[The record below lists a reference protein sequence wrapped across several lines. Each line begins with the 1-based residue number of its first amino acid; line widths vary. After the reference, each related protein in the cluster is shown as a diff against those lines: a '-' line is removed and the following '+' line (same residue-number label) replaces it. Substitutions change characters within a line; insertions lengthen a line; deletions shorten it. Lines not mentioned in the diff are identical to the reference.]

1 MREQIQHIVHALL
14 FDNAKSLQGDREL
27 RAIDIQDDIIHITLA
42 VESHNSPLERF
53 EMEDA
58 IRDAVLA
65 LFSDKSV
72 RLTSIDIHGQD
83 AAGCPSARQKAKP
96 DLPPKKC
103 IPGVRHVYLVCS
115 AKGGVGKS
123 TVALNTA
130 LALKAQGHAVGLLDL
145 DLYGPSI
152 PSLVGSDLPPIIVG
166 NHIIPPEIHGMSVLS
181 IGFMIEKGQPLMW
194 RGPMVAS
201 VVNQLL
207 WEVDWSGNDY
217 LIIDM
222 PPGTGDTYMS
232 ILQQVQVDAA
242 VIVTTP
248 SQLAL
253 ADVTRGLG
261 IFEAYGVDVAG
272 VVENMAS
279 YDWEGRDSVLALID
293 GLVIDDEASQNAI
306 ARIRRILNTTKTI
319 RIFGSRTQT
328 LCDELELPLIASI
341 PLDIAL
347 QNDNDNGTPYMLNPK
362 KPAIRQ
368 AFEQI
373 AAFILQRQSS

>member
-1 MREQIQHIVHALL
+1 MREQIQHTINALL
-14 FDNAKSLQGDREL
+14 FDETKSLQGDREL
-27 RAIDIQDDIIHITLA
+27 RNIDIQDDIIHITLA
-42 VESHNSPLERF
+42 VESCNSPLERF

-58 IRDAVLA
+58 IRDAVRA
-65 LFSDKSV
+65 LFADKSV
-72 RLTSIDIHGQD
+72 RMTSIDIHAQN
-83 AAGCPSARQKAKP
+83 AAGCSSARQKAKP
-96 DLPPKKC
+96 DSFPKKP
-103 IPGVRHVYLVCS
+103 IPGVRHVYLICS

-123 TVALNTA
+123 TIALNTA
-130 LALKAQGHAVGLLDL
+130 LALKAQGHTVGLLDL

-166 NHIIPPEIHGMSVLS
+166 DHIVPPEIHGMSVLS
-181 IGFMIEKGQPLMW
+181 IGFMIEKDKPLMW

-207 WEVDWSGNDY
+207 WEVDWSGNDF

-242 VIVTTP
+242 IIVTTP

-253 ADVTRGLG
+253 ADVTRGAG
-261 IFEAYGVDVAG
+261 VFETYGVDVAG
-272 VVENMAS
+272 VVENMAT
-279 YDWEGRDSVLALID
+279 YDWEGRDSVLDLID
-293 GLVIDDEASQNAI
+293 SLIIGDEASQNAI
-306 ARIRRILNTTKTI
+306 ERIKRILNTTKAI
-319 RIFGSRTQT
+319 RIFGSKTQT
-328 LCDELELPLIASI
+328 LCDELGLPLIASI

-362 KPAIRQ
+362 KAAIRQ

-373 AAFILQRQSS
+373 AAFIQQHL